1 MRILL
6 IALAALILLASVC
19 CERRNIADSA
29 INTNVKSK
37 LAADTETSALKINVE
52 TNGGVVTLTG
62 IVPTQAEKSQAE
74 QTARNTEGVTRVINN
89 ITVAPNTTGENG
101 GGVSAEDLMILSK
114 IRARY
119 VAEGIAGANVE
130 VKDGV
135 VTLRGNVEDAQS
147 KVRAESIARA
157 TGGVKNVNNLIV
169 VNQ

>member
-62 IVPTQAEKSQAE
+62 IVPTQAEKSQADSE
-74 QTARNTEGVTRVINN
+74 PPGYVRVGRQGRTLNN
-89 ITVAPNTTGENG
+89 
-101 GGVSAEDLMILSK
+101 S
-114 IRARY
+114 
-119 VAEGIAGANVE
+119 EGI
-130 VKDGV
+130 
-135 VTLRGNVEDAQS
+135 
-147 KVRAESIARA
+147 
-157 TGGVKNVNNLIV
+157 
-169 VNQ
+169 